1 MTAPTDPAPVA
12 PEGIPAPA
20 PTSPTPAPP
29 PVPAPFDVNA
39 LTPEVQ
45 AYIKAQVDA
54 ADLKAR
60 TGSKANAAAEAR
72 KELTAQIAKTLGLAG
87 DEPPDPAALTAHLE
101 AARDAAWASGVELQV
116 FRIAGGLGANPDSL
130 MDSRAFISSL
140 DDLVDLD
147 PNSAEFRTAL
157 QAKVQEAAAKHPASA
172 SGQAPS
178 GPRPDPS
185 QGPKVPTRQ
194 RATSLTEAVSNQLKA
209 ARG

>member
-1 MTAPTDPAPVA
+1 MTAPTEPAPVA
-12 PEGIPAPA
+12 PEG
-20 PTSPTPAPP
+20 TPAPP
-29 PVPAPFDVNA
+29 PAPPAPAPFDVNA
-39 LTPEVQ
+39 LPPEVQ
-45 AYIKAQVDA
+45 AYIKSQVDA

-72 KELTAQIAKTLGLAG
+72 KELTAQIATALGLAG

-116 FRIAGGLGANPDSL
+116 FRIAGPLGANPDSL
-130 MDSRAFISSL
+130 LDSRAFIASL

-157 QAKVQEAAAKHPASA
+157 QAKVQEAAAKHPATTPA

-178 GPRPDPS
+178 GLRPDPS
-185 QGPKVPTRQ
+185 QGPRGTPPAPRP
-194 RATSLTEAVSNQLKA
+194 TSLTQAYRAHYETKRAG
-209 ARG
+209 R